1 MNGSG
6 QNDLSAVRSFG
17 WTNLSLTKFSQFS
30 DSGTVEWRIGKG
42 FGDWY
47 ERKGSV
53 RNAIWVEAVELMGIL
68 FYFFRKFGTEVSKF
82 FFVSRVSSLEAV
94 GFGSTAMAVDAALLG
109 AWGVLLVL
117 KSYFQVLTL
126 VVGDWKGAV
135 LYSIFAKLA
144 NLSSIGTSGKGEN
157 HFQSS

>member
-1 MNGSG
+1 
-6 QNDLSAVRSFG
+6 
-17 WTNLSLTKFSQFS
+17 
-30 DSGTVEWRIGKG
+30 
-42 FGDWY
+42 
-47 ERKGSV
+47 
-53 RNAIWVEAVELMGIL
+53 MGIL
-68 FYFFRKFGTEVSKF
+68 FYFFRKFGTEVSKIIF
-82 FFVSRVSSLEAV
+82 FCQQGEFFGGR

-117 KSYFQVLTL
+117 KGYFQAPTL

-144 NLSSIGTSGKGEN
+144 NLSSIGTSEKGEI

>member
-6 QNDLSAVRSFG
+6 QYGVSAVRYFD

-47 ERKGSV
+47 ERKGLV
-53 RNAIWVEAVELMGIL
+53 RKAFWIKAVELMGIL
-68 FYFFRKFGTEVSKF
+68 FYFFSKFGTEVSNF
-82 FFVSRVSSLEAV
+82 FLVSRVSSLEAV
-94 GFGSTAMAVDAALLG
+94 GFGSTAMAVDAALLE

-117 KSYFQVLTL
+117 KS
-126 VVGDWKGAV
+126 
-135 LYSIFAKLA
+135 
-144 NLSSIGTSGKGEN
+144 
-157 HFQSS
+157 